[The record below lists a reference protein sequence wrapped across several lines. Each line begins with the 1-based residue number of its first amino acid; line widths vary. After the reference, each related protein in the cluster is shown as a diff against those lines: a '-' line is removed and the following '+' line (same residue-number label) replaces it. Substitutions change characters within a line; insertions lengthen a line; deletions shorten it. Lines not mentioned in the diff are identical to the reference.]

1 MFVCFSV
8 ESHLLSPNF
17 CLLVCLQGGYHGR
30 TFGAMSLTTSKT
42 LYRAG
47 YGPLMSGVTTV
58 PYPYAVHG
66 PIYDE
71 GLPSCCDVHK

>member
-1 MFVCFSV
+1 
-8 ESHLLSPNF
+8 
-17 CLLVCLQGGYHGR
+17 
-30 TFGAMSLTTSKT
+30 MSLTTSKT

-71 GLPSCCDVHK
+71 GLVDCNNYVPFEPVSSGI